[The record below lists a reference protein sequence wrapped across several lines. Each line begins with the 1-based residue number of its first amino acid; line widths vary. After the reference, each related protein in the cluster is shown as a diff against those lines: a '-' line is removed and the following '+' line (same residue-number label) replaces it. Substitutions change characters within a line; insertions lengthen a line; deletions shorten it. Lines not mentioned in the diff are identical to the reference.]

1 MESVLRYSRS
11 SIVHNPVLV
20 GQVIDFLIVSTGK
33 KYLDLTVGA
42 GGHSL
47 EIIKRGGRV
56 LGIDLDPEILARARQ
71 VLGNQATLVE
81 GNYKDADLIAKENGF
96 EKLDGILL
104 DLGLSSFQLD
114 SPERG
119 FSFRF
124 DAPLDMRMSPEL
136 GVRAVDL
143 VNGLNV
149 GELEELFMKLG
160 EEKQARRI
168 AKEIVGSRVDH
179 KITTTTELAEI
190 VKKVKKVSFGKHI
203 HPATQVF
210 QALRIAVNDE
220 LNNLREVLPKAS
232 SLLGKDGRLV
242 VISFHSLEDR
252 IVKDFFKS
260 SSELKVLTEKPIT
273 ASEEEVGL
281 NPRSRSAKMRVAEK
295 LST

>member
-1 MESVLRYSRS
+1 M
-11 SIVHNPVLV
+11 
-20 GQVIDFLIVSTGK
+20 Q
-33 KYLDLTVGA
+33 
-42 GGHSL
+42 
-47 EIIKRGGRV
+47 
-56 LGIDLDPEILARARQ
+56 
-71 VLGNQATLVE
+71 
-81 GNYKDADLIAKENGF
+81 ENGF

>member
-168 AKEIVGSRVDH
+168 AKEIVG
-179 KITTTTELAEI
+179 
-190 VKKVKKVSFGKHI
+190 
-203 HPATQVF
+203 
-210 QALRIAVNDE
+210 
-220 LNNLREVLPKAS
+220 
-232 SLLGKDGRLV
+232 
-242 VISFHSLEDR
+242 
-252 IVKDFFKS
+252 
-260 SSELKVLTEKPIT
+260 
-273 ASEEEVGL
+273 
-281 NPRSRSAKMRVAEK
+281 
-295 LST
+295 

>member
-81 GNYKDADLIAKENGF
+81 GNYKDVDLIAKENGF

>member
-56 LGIDLDPEILARARQ
+56 IGIDLDPEILARARQ